1 MQRLLVQRGESLKR
15 DKQTGDTKETS
26 KPKVLEV
33 SFGGLGNGG
42 VSSVIL
48 EIALGLKGNFDFH
61 CVVFNSKGA
70 REKVFSQVGALH
82 RLRCYSMKGQR
93 HSLVELL
100 VRPFRLFFGIV
111 RLCCDYDFT
120 VVHCHNGEDQWPCL
134 LAAKFCKVPVRICHA
149 HNMLAPD
156 EGTLKRLYKRITW
169 HLATLFAT
177 ECIACTDGAGRDYFG
192 RHCFMIVP
200 NAVQLSKFD
209 KFENCIDLS
218 SVNFVNVG
226 RFTKQKNQHFVIDV
240 FGRVIETLP
249 NAKLSV
255 IGFGD
260 KKNLDSLKEH
270 VKKLG
275 LTASVS
281 FKDGRNVDMASE
293 LATCD
298 VFLFP
303 SQNEG
308 FGIVMLEAQAM
319 GLLCFASTAVPRE
332 TNVGLAEYL
341 PLDLGVQGWAE
352 RILERLVALDGQSVA
367 VDRDAISRFDREQVV
382 SMYEQVYKQGLRG
395 SADG

>member
-1 MQRLLVQRGESLKR
+1 
-15 DKQTGDTKETS
+15 
-26 KPKVLEV
+26 
-33 SFGGLGNGG
+33 
-42 VSSVIL
+42 
-48 EIALGLKGNFDFH
+48 
-61 CVVFNSKGA
+61 
-70 REKVFSQVGALH
+70 
-82 RLRCYSMKGQR
+82 
-93 HSLVELL
+93 
-100 VRPFRLFFGIV
+100 
-111 RLCCDYDFT
+111 
-120 VVHCHNGEDQWPCL
+120 
-134 LAAKFCKVPVRICHA
+134 
-149 HNMLAPD
+149 
-156 EGTLKRLYKRITW
+156 
-169 HLATLFAT
+169 
-177 ECIACTDGAGRDYFG
+177 
-192 RHCFMIVP
+192 MIVP